1 MRKYLAGTVLV
12 TLGGVA
18 ALGLAAVPAGAAP
31 TGAKNAFVAHADCD
45 SGQSF
50 DIVVNNA
57 NGQGQGAQNNGQNQ
71 AEWAPAHVIGSTAVF
86 HPTGFD
92 LTFTV
97 TGPEGTF
104 TFTNTDVRAHQT
116 GDTTC
121 SISGSVSDGM
131 GDTFSLNG
139 SVTGTIS

>member
-12 TLGGVA
+12 ALGGAA

-31 TGAKNAFVAHADCD
+31 TGAKNAFVAHAVCD

-57 NGQGQGAQNNGQNQ
+57 NGQGKGTQDNNT

-86 HPTGFD
+86 HPTAFD
-92 LTFTV
+92 LTFTA
-97 TGPEGTF
+97 TGPEGTV
-104 TFTNTDVRAHQT
+104 TFINDDVRAHQT

-121 SISGSVSDGM
+121 RLSGAVSDGM
-131 GDTFSLNG
+131 GGTFSLDG